1 MLLKWTNVTTEPG
14 MAWVRRM
21 RSSRCLF
28 TVCTITE
35 RLTSS
40 GMTKSQ
46 NSFFFFFYFFVLN
59 DYFNAAMHFCRPNDS
74 RMLVAL
80 GESYEKLAQ
89 QVEAKKVWDNS
100 K

>member
-1 MLLKWTNVTTEPG
+1 MIVVLMLQ
-14 MAWVRRM
+14 
-21 RSSRCLF
+21 C
-28 TVCTITE
+28 I
-35 RLTSS
+35 
-40 GMTKSQ
+40 
-46 NSFFFFFYFFVLN
+46 FY
-59 DYFNAAMHFCRPNDS
+59 RPNDS